1 MTPVHTKLHLL
12 QQEGF
17 GRDIAV
23 QAHYVVQDDVIDAVY
38 SNGHRLAR
46 AAEEMYAAGR
56 LALPFDS
63 VLVEADLGHRPAE
76 GGFPARAIRA
86 LVWLRRAPPPDVAVA
101 RIFGFATIAG
111 QTTAFQHE
119 RDVPT
124 SGGGADLKGI
134 DRGDDHMPKSMAA
147 NAFLFAALMANTRG
161 IEKVRVEHT
170 KLNAHAAR
178 KGRPQVPAYTVVRIG
193 TVYSGRGDSEAVE
206 HARHMPVHW
215 RAGHWRTQRFG
226 VKWGQRKDIY
236 IEPVL
241 VNSEDGTEPQTR
253 PKHVRV

>member
-63 VLVEADLGHRPAE
+63 VLVEADL
-76 GGFPARAIRA
+76 
-86 LVWLRRAPPPDVAVA
+86 
-101 RIFGFATIAG
+101 
-111 QTTAFQHE
+111 
-119 RDVPT
+119 
-124 SGGGADLKGI
+124 
-134 DRGDDHMPKSMAA
+134 
-147 NAFLFAALMANTRG
+147 
-161 IEKVRVEHT
+161 
-170 KLNAHAAR
+170 
-178 KGRPQVPAYTVVRIG
+178 
-193 TVYSGRGDSEAVE
+193 
-206 HARHMPVHW
+206 
-215 RAGHWRTQRFG
+215 
-226 VKWGQRKDIY
+226 
-236 IEPVL
+236 

-253 PKHVRV
+253 PKHVRL